1 MKNKKNIIVGTAG
14 HIDHGKT
21 TLIRALTGRNTDR
34 LKEEQNRGISIEL
47 GFTHFDLTDELRVG
61 IIDVPGHEKFI
72 KNMLSGVCGMD
83 MIVLVVA
90 ADEGIMAQTKE
101 HLDILNLIG
110 IKNGIIALTKCDLV
124 DRDWIELVKLDIA
137 DEMEG
142 TFLENAKIIEV
153 SSTENTGIDELKE
166 EIKRIVDTL
175 PDKDLSSNPRLY
187 VDRSFS
193 ITGFGTVVTGTLI
206 SGTFNLDDEIL
217 IYPSNKLT
225 KIRNLQVHDSNV
237 PTAYAGQRVAINLAN
252 VKKEDVPKGSV
263 LVPNNTFTESSI
275 IDVKLKTVN
284 LPFEITNRTRFHL
297 YLGSSEVLCRA
308 ILLEDEVLESNK
320 EYIVQLRLE
329 EPIISKRNDK
339 FILRLFS
346 PLYTIGGGYIIDS
359 NATKKKRF
367 NEYDIKNIK
376 RLDGCDFKEYIYNYI
391 NRFSDKFYLEKNY
404 YNFLSDS
411 NKNISKLIDELIEEN
426 KIISFGINLDR
437 LILSDKFVEKLIEQI
452 SEFIGDFHKKYPKRI
467 GISKETIKSKFFDSL
482 GGKIK
487 NEFMNY
493 LISDRFFVSDE
504 YISLLDFKV
513 SLDDTDFKNI
523 EIIKN
528 KFNSDKFSIMNF
540 EDFNLNMS
548 VEHFRELILYL
559 ISNKGVIKLDSG
571 YMLKENY
578 DSAVNMIK
586 EFIVKKGA
594 ISVSDARDLLG
605 SNRKSTMELLEFL
618 DKEKITL
625 RRENE
630 RILVK

>member
-110 IKNGIIALTKCDLV
+110 LKNGIIALTKCDLV

-426 KIISFGINLDR
+426 KIISFGINSDR

-578 DSAVNMIK
+578 DLAVNMIK
-586 EFIVKKGA
+586 DFIVKKGA

>member
-137 DEMEG
+137 DEMED

-359 NATKKKRF
+359 NAIKKKRF

-376 RLDGCDFKEYIYNYI
+376 KLDGCDFKEYIYNYI

-404 YNFLSDS
+404 YSFLSDS

-426 KIISFGINLDR
+426 KIISFGINSDR
-437 LILSDKFVEKLIEQI
+437 LILSDKFVEKLIKQI

-482 GGKIK
+482 SGKIK

>member
-137 DEMEG
+137 DEMED

-359 NATKKKRF
+359 NAIKKKRF

-376 RLDGCDFKEYIYNYI
+376 KLDGCDFKEYIYNYI

-404 YNFLSDS
+404 YSFLSDS

-426 KIISFGINLDR
+426 KIISFGINSDR
-437 LILSDKFVEKLIEQI
+437 LILSDKFVEKLIKQI

>member
-1 MKNKKNIIVGTAG
+1 MDNKKNIIVGTAG

-47 GFTHFDLTDELRVG
+47 GFTHFDLNDELRVG

-83 MIVLVVA
+83 MIILVVA

-124 DRDWIELVKLDIA
+124 DKDWIELVKLDIA
-137 DEMEG
+137 DEVSG
-142 TFLENAKIIEV
+142 TFLEDAKIIEV
-153 SSTENTGIDELKE
+153 SSTEKIGIDKLKD
-166 EIKRIVDTL
+166 EIIRIVDTL
-175 PDKDLSSNPRLY
+175 PEKDLNSNPRLY

-206 SGTFNLDDEIL
+206 SGTLNLDDEIL
-217 IYPSNKLT
+217 IYPSNKIT
-225 KIRNLQVHDSNV
+225 KVRNLQVHDNNV
-237 PTAYAGQRVAINLAN
+237 NSAYSGQRVAVNLAN
-252 VKKEDVPKGSV
+252 IKKEDVPKGSV

-275 IDVKLKTVN
+275 IDVKLKTIN

-308 ILLEDEVLESNK
+308 ILLENDVLESNK

-329 EPIISKRNDK
+329 EPIISKRNDR

-346 PLYTIGGGYIIDS
+346 PLYTIGGGYIIDP

-367 NEYDIKNIK
+367 NSYDIEKIKN
-376 RLDGCDFKEYIYNYI
+376 LDNCNFKEYIYNYI
-391 NRFSDKFYLEKNY
+391 DRFSEKFYIEKNY

-411 NKNISKLIDELIEEN
+411 SKNISKLIDELIEEN
-426 KIISFGINLDR
+426 RVVSFGNNSDR
-437 LILSDKFVEKLIEQI
+437 LILSDRFIKKLIKNI
-452 SEFIGDFHKKYPKRI
+452 TKFIENFQEKYPKRI

-482 GGKIK
+482 SGKTK

-493 LISDRFFVSDE
+493 LISDKFKVLDE
-504 YISLLDFKV
+504 YVSTLDFNV
-513 SLDDTDFKNI
+513 SLDDTDFKNLQM
-523 EIIKN
+523 IKN
-528 KFNSDKFSIMNF
+528 TFNSNKFLIINF
-540 EDFNLNMS
+540 EDFNLDMNI
-548 VEHFRELILYL
+548 EHFKELILYL
-559 ISNKGVIKLDSG
+559 ISNKEVIKLDSG
-571 YMLKENY
+571 YMLRENY
-578 DSAVNMIK
+578 DLAVNMIR
-586 EFIVKKGA
+586 EFIIRNGT
-594 ISVSDARDLLG
+594 ISVSDARDLLN

-625 RRENE
+625 RKDNE

>member
-110 IKNGIIALTKCDLV
+110 LKNGIIALTKCDLV

-206 SGTFNLDDEIL
+206 SVTFNLDDEIL

-426 KIISFGINLDR
+426 KIISFGINSDR

-578 DSAVNMIK
+578 DLAVNMIK
-586 EFIVKKGA
+586 DFIVKKGA

>member
-359 NATKKKRF
+359 NAIKKKRF

-376 RLDGCDFKEYIYNYI
+376 KLDGCDFKEYIYNYI

-404 YNFLSDS
+404 YSFLSDS

-426 KIISFGINLDR
+426 KIISFGINSDR

-586 EFIVKKGA
+586 NFIVKKGA

>member
-34 LKEEQNRGISIEL
+34 LKEEQDRGISIEL

-110 IKNGIIALTKCDLV
+110 LKNGIIALTKCDLV

-193 ITGFGTVVTGTLI
+193 IMGFGTVVTGTLI

-217 IYPSNKLT
+217 IYPSNKIT

-404 YNFLSDS
+404 YSFLSDS

-426 KIISFGINLDR
+426 KIISFGINSDR

-586 EFIVKKGA
+586 NFIVKKGA

>member
-1 MKNKKNIIVGTAG
+1 MDNKKNIIVGTAG

-47 GFTHFDLTDELRVG
+47 GFTHFDLNDELRVG

-83 MIVLVVA
+83 MIILVVA

-124 DRDWIELVKLDIA
+124 DKDWIELVKLDIA
-137 DEMEG
+137 DEVSG
-142 TFLENAKIIEV
+142 TFLEDAKIIEV
-153 SSTENTGIDELKE
+153 SSTEKIGIEQLKN
-166 EIKRIVDTL
+166 EIIRIVNTL
-175 PDKDLSSNPRLY
+175 PEKDLNSNPRLY

-206 SGTFNLDDEIL
+206 SGTLNLDDEIL
-217 IYPSNKLT
+217 IYPSNKIT
-225 KIRNLQVHDSNV
+225 KVRNLQVHDNNV
-237 PTAYAGQRVAINLAN
+237 NSAYSGQRVAVNLAN
-252 VKKEDVPKGSV
+252 IKKEDVPKGSV

-275 IDVKLKTVN
+275 IDVKLKTIN

-308 ILLEDEVLESNK
+308 ILLENDVLESNK

-329 EPIISKRNDK
+329 EPIISKRNDR

-346 PLYTIGGGYIIDS
+346 PLYTIGGGYIIDP

-367 NEYDIKNIK
+367 NSHDIEKIKN
-376 RLDGCDFKEYIYNYI
+376 LDNCNFKEYIYNYI
-391 NRFSDKFYLEKNY
+391 DRFSEKFYIEKNY

-411 NKNISKLIDELIEEN
+411 DNNISKFIDELINEN
-426 KIISFGINLDR
+426 RVVSFGNNSDR
-437 LILSDKFVEKLIEQI
+437 LILSDRYIATLCKKITKFIE
-452 SEFIGDFHKKYPKRI
+452 DFHAKYPKRI
-467 GISKETIKSKFFDSL
+467 GVSKETIKSKFFDSL
-482 GGKIK
+482 SGKIK

-493 LISDRFFVSDE
+493 LISDNFKVSDE
-504 YISLLDFKV
+504 YISTLDFTV
-513 SLDDTDFKNI
+513 SLDDEDSKYIKNI
-523 EIIKN
+523 KN
-528 KFNSDKFSIMNF
+528 IFNSSKFSILNYD
-540 EDFNLNMS
+540 DFSLNITI
-548 VEHFRELILYL
+548 EHFKELILYL
-559 ISNKGVIKLDSG
+559 IANKDIVKLDSG
-571 YMLKENY
+571 YMLKDNY
-578 DSAVNMIK
+578 NLAVNMIR
-586 EFIVKKGA
+586 EFIIRNGT
-594 ISVSDARDLLG
+594 ISVSDARDLLN

-625 RRENE
+625 RKDNE

>member
-1 MKNKKNIIVGTAG
+1 MDNKKNIIVGTAG

-47 GFTHFDLTDELRVG
+47 GFTHFDLNDELRVG

-83 MIVLVVA
+83 MIILVVA

-124 DRDWIELVKLDIA
+124 DKDWIELVKLDIA
-137 DEMEG
+137 DEVSG
-142 TFLENAKIIEV
+142 TFLEDAKIIEV
-153 SSTENTGIDELKE
+153 SSTEKIGIDKLKD
-166 EIKRIVDTL
+166 EIIRIVDTL
-175 PDKDLSSNPRLY
+175 PEKDLNSNPRLY

-206 SGTFNLDDEIL
+206 SGTLNLDDEIL
-217 IYPSNKLT
+217 IYPSNKIT
-225 KIRNLQVHDSNV
+225 KVRNLQVHDNNV
-237 PTAYAGQRVAINLAN
+237 NSAYSGQRVAVNLAN
-252 VKKEDVPKGSV
+252 IKKEDVPKGSV

-275 IDVKLKTVN
+275 IDVKLKTIN

-308 ILLEDEVLESNK
+308 ILLENDVLESNK

-329 EPIISKRNDK
+329 ELIISKRNDR

-346 PLYTIGGGYIIDS
+346 PLYTIGGGYIIDP

-367 NEYDIKNIK
+367 NSYDIEKIKN
-376 RLDGCDFKEYIYNYI
+376 LDNCNFKEYIYNYI
-391 NRFSDKFYLEKNY
+391 DRFSEKFYIEKNY

-411 NKNISKLIDELIEEN
+411 SKNISKLIDELIEEN
-426 KIISFGINLDR
+426 RVVSFGNNSDR
-437 LILSDKFVEKLIEQI
+437 LILSDRFIKKLIKNI
-452 SEFIGDFHKKYPKRI
+452 TKFIENFQEKYPKRI

-482 GGKIK
+482 SGKTK

-493 LISDRFFVSDE
+493 LISDKFKVLDE
-504 YISLLDFKV
+504 YVSTLDFNV
-513 SLDDTDFKNI
+513 SLDDTDFKNLQM
-523 EIIKN
+523 IKN
-528 KFNSDKFSIMNF
+528 TFNSNKFLIINF
-540 EDFNLNMS
+540 EDFNLDMNI
-548 VEHFRELILYL
+548 EHFKELILYL
-559 ISNKGVIKLDSG
+559 ISNKEVIKLDSG
-571 YMLKENY
+571 YMLRENY
-578 DSAVNMIK
+578 DLAVNIIK
-586 EFIVKKGA
+586 DFIIKNGS
-594 ISVSDARDLLG
+594 ISVSDARDLLN

-625 RRENE
+625 RKDNE

>member
-34 LKEEQNRGISIEL
+34 LKEEQDRGISIEL

-110 IKNGIIALTKCDLV
+110 LKNGIIALTKCDLV

-153 SSTENTGIDELKE
+153 SSTENTGIDKLKE

-217 IYPSNKLT
+217 IYPSNKIT

-426 KIISFGINLDR
+426 KIISFGINSDR

>member
-1 MKNKKNIIVGTAG
+1 MDNKKNIIVGTAG

-47 GFTHFDLTDELRVG
+47 GFTHFDLNDELRVG

-83 MIVLVVA
+83 MIILVVA

-124 DRDWIELVKLDIA
+124 DKDWIELVKLDIA
-137 DEMEG
+137 DEVSG
-142 TFLENAKIIEV
+142 TFLEDAKIIEV
-153 SSTENTGIDELKE
+153 SSTEKIGIDKLKD
-166 EIKRIVDTL
+166 EIIRIVDTL
-175 PDKDLSSNPRLY
+175 PEKDLNSNPRLY

-206 SGTFNLDDEIL
+206 SGTLNLDDEIL
-217 IYPSNKLT
+217 IYPSNKIT
-225 KIRNLQVHDSNV
+225 KVRNLQVHDNNV
-237 PTAYAGQRVAINLAN
+237 NSAYSGQRVAVNLAN
-252 VKKEDVPKGSV
+252 IKKEDVPKGSV

-275 IDVKLKTVN
+275 IDVKLKTIN

-308 ILLEDEVLESNK
+308 ILLENDVLESNK

-329 EPIISKRNDK
+329 EPIISKRNDR

-346 PLYTIGGGYIIDS
+346 PLYTIGGGYIIDP

-367 NEYDIKNIK
+367 NSYDIEKIKN
-376 RLDGCDFKEYIYNYI
+376 LDNCNFKEYIYNYI
-391 NRFSDKFYLEKNY
+391 DRFSEKFYIEKNY

-411 NKNISKLIDELIEEN
+411 SKNISKLIDELIEEN
-426 KIISFGINLDR
+426 RVVSFGNNSDR
-437 LILSDKFVEKLIEQI
+437 LILSDRFIKKLIKNI
-452 SEFIGDFHKKYPKRI
+452 TKFIENFQEKYPKRI

-482 GGKIK
+482 SGKTK

-493 LISDRFFVSDE
+493 LISDKFKVLDE
-504 YISLLDFKV
+504 YVSTLDFNV
-513 SLDDTDFKNI
+513 SLDDTDFKNLQM
-523 EIIKN
+523 IKN
-528 KFNSDKFSIMNF
+528 TFNSNKFLIINF
-540 EDFNLNMS
+540 EDFNLDMNI
-548 VEHFRELILYL
+548 EHFKELILYL
-559 ISNKGVIKLDSG
+559 ISNKEVIKLDSG
-571 YMLKENY
+571 YMLRENY
-578 DSAVNMIK
+578 DLAVNMIR
-586 EFIVKKGA
+586 EFIIRNGT
-594 ISVSDARDLLG
+594 ISVSDARDLLN
-605 SNRKSTMELLEFL
+605 SNRKSSMELLEFL

-625 RRENE
+625 RKDNE

>member
-34 LKEEQNRGISIEL
+34 LKEEQDRGISIEL

-193 ITGFGTVVTGTLI
+193 IMGFGTVVTGTLI

-359 NATKKKRF
+359 NAIKKKRF

-404 YNFLSDS
+404 YSFLSDS

-437 LILSDKFVEKLIEQI
+437 LILSDKFVEKLIKQI

-482 GGKIK
+482 SGKIK

>member
-110 IKNGIIALTKCDLV
+110 LKNGIIALTKCDLV

-426 KIISFGINLDR
+426 KIISFGINSDR

-586 EFIVKKGA
+586 DFIVKNGA

>member
-166 EIKRIVDTL
+166 EIKRIVDAL

-217 IYPSNKLT
+217 IYPSNKIT

-426 KIISFGINLDR
+426 KIISFGINSDR

-586 EFIVKKGA
+586 DFIVKNGA

>member
-34 LKEEQNRGISIEL
+34 LKEEQDRGISIEL

-359 NATKKKRF
+359 NAIKKKRF

-376 RLDGCDFKEYIYNYI
+376 KLDGCDFKEYIYNYI

-426 KIISFGINLDR
+426 KIISFGINSDR

-586 EFIVKKGA
+586 NFIVKKGA